1 MSSLRRLQ
9 LVLPALALAVLSV
22 SCGGERRDPTA
33 AADWRPER
41 ASMARHITS
50 GHHFTIADSE
60 EAHLRVENQEGMILA
75 TFREDVLDELD
86 PDRALHSF
94 GWQGNPELISRHE
107 YLFFLEALHAYLV
120 LYAPKWDGGEN
131 PARSGPEVAGNAVP

>member
-1 MSSLRRLQ
+1 MTFLKRLPGHAAA
-9 LVLPALALAVLSV
+9 LLALLAV
-22 SCGGERRDPTA
+22 SCSSERRDPTA

-41 ASMARHITS
+41 ASVARHITS
-50 GHHFTIADSE
+50 AHQFTIAPSE

-75 TFREDVLDELD
+75 TFRDDVLEELD

-94 GWQGNPELISRHE
+94 GWKGNPELISRHE
-107 YLFFLEALHAYLV
+107 YLYFLEALHAYLV

-131 PARSGPEVAGNAVP
+131 PARQGPEVAGKGSP